1 MDCIMHCLLGDNT
14 IYLELGTIWRRDNSS
29 PRGRIC
35 STEGRPIQERRQIP
49 IARSKEVAMRW
60 KCHGNV
66 SAEMCFNLG
75 ERSRRGGPN
84 ESMFLYATPPHSQS
98 VLS

>member
-1 MDCIMHCLLGDNT
+1 
-14 IYLELGTIWRRDNSS
+14 
-29 PRGRIC
+29 
-35 STEGRPIQERRQIP
+35 
-49 IARSKEVAMRW
+49 MRW
-60 KCHGNV
+60 KCPGNV